1 MAEGLA
7 EKVDL
12 ILVKLSKLDKL
23 DAIEQRVDSLASSV
37 ASIED
42 SVSKLERDVADLE
55 SKAKTTDLSVSELR
69 ESLNFCEEEISD
81 MKKNACDLKES
92 CSSNMVELRKQILYL
107 ETYNRRENLKFV
119 GIPNRVTFRDTLSDD
134 NDESSENTV
143 AVIYKFIEDELLIKD
158 RHKKIEFQCVH
169 RLGKQSKNGPRP
181 ILARFL
187 RYFRQ

>member
-23 DAIEQRVDSLASSV
+23 DAIEQSVDSLASSV

-119 GIPNRVTFRDTLSDD
+119 GIPNRVTLAILFPTTMMNRVRILWQLFT
-134 NDESSENTV
+134 SS
-143 AVIYKFIEDELLIKD
+143 
-158 RHKKIEFQCVH
+158 
-169 RLGKQSKNGPRP
+169 
-181 ILARFL
+181 
-187 RYFRQ
+187 